1 MSYIL
6 CFRKN
11 LQERKQFFRKGQQIL
26 EKDTDLLKIVNRIR
40 TLQHVKNVILQ
51 KHQRKLLKFFYNN
64 VLNKEEKEEQKRDW
78 QTLLANLGQI
88 KKAFKQAVDKES
100 KLDKKLIKQL
110 LNAKDFIDF
119 NDQKF

>member
-1 MSYIL
+1 MSFIL

-11 LQERKQFFRKGQQIL
+11 LQERKQFFRKGQEIL
-26 EKDTDLLKIVNRIR
+26 EKDTDLLKIVKRIR
-40 TLQHVKNVILQ
+40 TFQHVKNVILQ